1 MISIKKITVLIIIIL
16 LSSKGSAEIKDSLY
30 ATIGSKPVTEYDII
44 KEIKTILILN
54 GQSFQNSQKTQIQS
68 VALDSI
74 IKRNIKKIE
83 IEKFGNLPFNKDDVD
98 SELHNMSS
106 RLNISVESF
115 ENIFSA
121 NDIDFNDF
129 KDQIILELQWNT
141 LIYELYKDRLSI
153 NLNEIDEQLEVYKD
167 KKEIEEYLLSEIIIK
182 QVSQNEYESR
192 VKEVMQKIN
201 DESFENTA
209 MDISISKTAINGGDL
224 GWVNENIISESLRG
238 KIINTSVGNISEP
251 IILPEGILFFKVRD
265 KRKVKNSQ
273 NIEDVKQMLIE
284 AEKTKVLNMHSL
296 SHFENL
302 RRSTTITYY

>member
-1 MISIKKITVLIIIIL
+1 VISIKKITVLIIIIL